1 MTVAGLRVQ
10 RRLHIT
16 AVAHAAAL
24 LVALLAA
31 FAVGSLLIVSA
42 GASVPEAFTAFLR
55 GAFGTRAATLETM
68 VQSTP
73 LIFTGLAV
81 VVAFR
86 AKVWNIGAEG
96 QFFAGALA
104 AVGVTML
111 LPDLPGPVLIAAV
124 LLASMAGGALWGLV
138 PGVLKARYGTNEVV
152 VTVMMNFIMISI
164 LSFLLG
170 GALRDPSSFYL
181 QTALIP
187 ENAFLPRLLHPSRL
201 HLGFVLALIAAAG
214 VYVLLWRTVL
224 GYEIRAVGSN
234 PRAAQQKG
242 IDVGKTIVLVMLIS
256 AALAGL
262 AGGSEVG
269 GLHHRLR
276 LDISTGYGFTGII
289 IALLA
294 RLNPIVTVFAA
305 VLFGALINGST
316 SMQIATGVPVAL
328 VFALQGL
335 TLIFVL
341 FADVLTRYQVTRP
354 AARPAAHV

>member
-1 MTVAGLRVQ
+1 MTLVGLRVR
-10 RRLHIT
+10 RRLHVT
-16 AVAHAAAL
+16 AVARAASILA
-24 LVALLAA
+24 ALLAA
-31 FAVGSLLIVSA
+31 FTVSSFLIATA
-42 GASVPEAFTAFLR
+42 GASIPEAFTAFLR
-55 GAFGTRAATLETM
+55 GAFGSRAATLETL

-86 AKVWNIGAEG
+86 ARVWNIGAEG

-104 AVGVTML
+104 AVVVTL
-111 LPDLPGPVLIAAV
+111 LAPGLPAPVLITAV
-124 LLASMAGGALWGLV
+124 MLASMAGGALWGLA

-152 VTVMMNFIMISI
+152 VTVMMNFIMAAI

-170 GALRDPSSFYL
+170 GVLRDPSSFFL
-181 QTALIP
+181 QTAVIP
-187 ENAFLPRLLHPSRL
+187 EDAFLPRLIHPSRL

-214 VYVLLWRTVL
+214 VFLMLWRTVL
-224 GYEIRAVGSN
+224 GYEIRAIGSN

-242 IDVGKTIVLVMLIS
+242 IEVGKTIVLVMLIS

-262 AGGSEVG
+262 AGGSEVA

-289 IALLA
+289 IGLLA

-305 VLFGALINGST
+305 ILFGALINGST
-316 SMQIATGVPVAL
+316 SMQIVTGVPVAL

-341 FADVLTRYQVTRP
+341 IADVLARYQVTRP
-354 AARPAAHV
+354 AASV